1 LRRFN
6 RHAASLATLLAVT
19 WASPVSAQIAPIVTT
34 LPAPPVPGGPLSQ
47 SLNGAYRAILHAGT
61 VNPGAAQ
68 QASFLYAQARER
80 ALRGDVSGALASA
93 AAAQATA
100 GVPARAAIA
109 ALQSTTEAASVTP
122 PAAALPIVD
131 SAALLPADLLV
142 ARNEI
147 ELAEKVRP
155 GASLV
160 EAKRRYRSA
169 LDAYLSGN
177 AAKSASEAR
186 ASFDAAAEVFSQAK

>member
-1 LRRFN
+1 MV
-6 RHAASLATLLAVT
+6 AALLGLA
-19 WASPVSAQIAPIVTT
+19 WASPVVAQIAPIVTT
-34 LPAPPVPGGPLSQ
+34 IPAPPVPGGPLSQ

-61 VNPGAAQ
+61 LNPAAAQ

-80 ALRGDVSGALASA
+80 AHRGDLSGALASA
-93 AAAQATA
+93 AAAAATA
-100 GVPARAAIA
+100 GAPANAAIA
-109 ALQSTTEAASVTP
+109 AQAATTQAASVTP

-147 ELAEKVRP
+147 ELAERVRP
-155 GASLV
+155 GASLD

-177 AAKSASEAR
+177 AAKAATEAR